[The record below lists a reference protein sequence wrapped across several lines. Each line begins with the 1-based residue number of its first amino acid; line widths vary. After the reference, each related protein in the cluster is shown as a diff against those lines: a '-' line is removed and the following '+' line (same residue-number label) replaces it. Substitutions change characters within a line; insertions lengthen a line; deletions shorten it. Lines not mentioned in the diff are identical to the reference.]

1 MSVLGKSAT
10 RPKQCRSWRL
20 ATWWL
25 APRPA
30 RTRAVSYRGVAA
42 LGIALAGLACG
53 SSESSEAPTP
63 ADPPASGSLDG
74 AGGNPAQVLP
84 NSGSG
89 GAGEVAAGEQQN
101 TTLPI
106 APGAGGA
113 GAQPTA
119 GSLGG
124 AGAAGA
130 GAEPGDPDVTPP
142 TADLSAVT
150 IWIAGDSTVANGN
163 TPCPRGWGGE
173 LSPHFIED
181 VTVNNSAAGGRSVH
195 TWLYDVQDVL
205 DSTGECA
212 LALDASGEP
221 VLQPRWQ
228 AMLDGMRAG
237 DYLFIQ
243 FGINDGDPSCDRHV
257 GLDAFKAAYAM
268 MASAA
273 RERGAQPIFLTPV
286 SSIACAG
293 ASARGSRGAFVP
305 ATLETG
311 LELDVPVI
319 DLHARSVALF
329 QSLAFCPVSGGDV
342 SAETSG
348 PVGDF
353 FCDDHTHFSS
363 VGARAIAEL
372 VVQALREQQS
382 PLVSHLR

>member
-1 MSVLGKSAT
+1 VRPLSVGY
-10 RPKQCRSWRL
+10 RSL
-20 ATWWL
+20 A
-25 APRPA
+25 AI
-30 RTRAVSYRGVAA
+30 GVA
-42 LGIALAGLACG
+42 LALACG
-53 SSESSEAPTP
+53 SSGDSGTPAPT
-63 ADPPASGSLDG
+63 APPAPGNLGGAAGSPVQL
-74 AGGNPAQVLP
+74 LP
-84 NSGSG
+84 STGSG
-89 GAGEVAAGEQQN
+89 EGIDATAGEQQDG
-101 TTLPI
+101 TLPI
-106 APGAGGA
+106 APGSG
-113 GAQPTA
+113 
-119 GSLGG
+119 
-124 AGAAGA
+124 GA
-130 GAEPGDPDVTPP
+130 GAEPTAGAPGGAGGSGAELEDPEVTLPAP
-142 TADLSAVT
+142 DLSALT

-173 LSPHFIED
+173 LSSHFAEH

-205 DSTGECA
+205 DSSSGECA

-257 GLDAFKAAYAM
+257 GLDAFQAAYAM

-286 SSIACAG
+286 SSIACSG
-293 ASARGSRGAFVP
+293 TSARGSRGAFVP

-342 SAETSG
+342 SAETGG

-353 FCDDHTHFSS
+353 FCDDHTHFAS

-372 VVQALREQQS
+372 VIQALREQQS
-382 PLVSHLR
+382 PLVNHLR